1 MKRGVS
7 ILNWEIPV
15 DLIKM
20 LFEQRLERGEHMGFR
35 RKSIIILTA
44 SAKV

>member
-7 ILNWEIPV
+7 ILNWEIPEY
-15 DLIKM
+15 LIKM
-20 LFEQRLERGEHMGFR
+20 LFEQRREGGEHAGFR
-35 RKSIIILTA
+35 HKSIIILTA